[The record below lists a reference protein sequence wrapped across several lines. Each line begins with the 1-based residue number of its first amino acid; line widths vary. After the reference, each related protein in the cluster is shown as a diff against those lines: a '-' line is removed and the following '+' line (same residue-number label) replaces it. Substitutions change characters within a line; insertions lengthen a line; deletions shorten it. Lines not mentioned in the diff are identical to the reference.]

1 MERHILVVLAH
12 PDDEA
17 YGVSGLIA
25 INRNQGVPVTYACA
39 TLGEMGRNMGNPL
52 VANRETMPA
61 LRLEELKNAC
71 AAVGLEDLR
80 LLGYRDK
87 TVEFE
92 DINEVA
98 DRVGEI
104 IAETN
109 PSLIVTFDSKHAVHP
124 DHNAIGAA
132 TLLAVSRIPEA
143 DRPTV
148 YLKAFSKTC
157 REEMGDPD
165 VVIDISSV
173 LDQKIASLRAHV
185 SQTSDLMSEAN
196 VKQNPSILTMLA
208 KEEYWTYR
216 G

>member
-17 YGVSGLIA
+17 FGVCGLIA
-25 INRNQGVPVTYACA
+25 MQREQGIPVTYACA
-39 TLGEMGRNMGNPL
+39 TLGEMGRNMGMPL
-52 VANRETMPA
+52 IANRETMPA
-61 LRLEELKNAC
+61 LRLVELKNAC

-92 DINEVA
+92 DIEEVA
-98 DRVGEI
+98 DRIGAI
-104 IAETN
+104 IADTN
-109 PSLIVTFDSKHAVHP
+109 PSLVVTFDSKHAVHP

-132 TLLAVSRIPEA
+132 TILAVSRMPEA
-143 DRPTV
+143 ERPTL

-165 VVIDISSV
+165 VVIDVSSV
-173 LDQKIASLRAHV
+173 LDKKIAALKAHE
-185 SQTSDLMSEAN
+185 SQTAVMMGEADA
-196 VKQNPSILTMLA
+196 KQNPAIMNMLA
-208 KEEYWTYR
+208 NEEYWTYKW
-216 G
+216 

>member
-1 MERHILVVLAH
+1 MERHILLVLAH

-17 YGVSGLIA
+17 FGVSGFIA
-25 INRNQGVPVTYACA
+25 LNREQGVPVTYACA
-39 TLGEMGRNMGNPL
+39 TLGEMGRNMGMPMI
-52 VANRETMPA
+52 ANRETMPA
-61 LRLEELKNAC
+61 LRLQELKDAC

-109 PSLIVTFDSKHAVHP
+109 PSLIITFDSKHAVHP

-132 TLLAVSRIPEA
+132 TLLAVSRIPE
-143 DRPTV
+143 DKRPTV
-148 YLKAFSKTC
+148 YLKAFSKNC
-157 REEMGDPD
+157 RKEMGDPD
-165 VVIDISSV
+165 VIIDVTSV
-173 LDQKIASLRAHV
+173 LNKKIAALKAHA
-185 SQTSDLMSEAN
+185 SQTSNVIKEAEA
-196 VKQNPSILTMLA
+196 KQDPTVLKMLGN
-208 KEEYWTYR
+208 EEYWTYK

>member
-1 MERHILVVLAH
+1 MERSILVVLAH

-17 YGVSGLIA
+17 FGVSGLIA
-25 INRNQGVPVTYACA
+25 LNRKQGVPVTYACA
-39 TLGEMGRNMGNPL
+39 TLGEMGRNMGMPMI
-52 VANRETMPA
+52 ANRESLPA
-61 LRLEELKNAC
+61 LRLEELKAAC

-92 DINEVA
+92 DREEIA

-104 IAETN
+104 IKEVN
-109 PSLIVTFDSKHAVHP
+109 PSLIITFDAKHAVHP

-143 DRPTV
+143 ERPKV

-165 VVIDISSV
+165 VVIDVTEV
-173 LDQKIASLRAHV
+173 LDQKIQTLKAHA
-185 SQTSDLMSEAN
+185 SQTAN
-196 VKQNPSILTMLA
+196 VVREAEENPNPKVIQMLSF
-208 KEEYWTYR
+208 EEYWTYK